1 MFCPNCGTSIENPV
15 KFCPSCGYLLPQVSA
30 QTHEH
35 VPEPAPAEPAAVEPA
50 AIEAE
55 AAVAP
60 VWAQAPAPSP
70 ALEPEA
76 APEPEPVVPAAP
88 AWAQT
93 PPPQPVAAP
102 EPVVP
107 AAPAWA
113 QTPPPPPPVAPAA
126 PSWVQAP
133 AALPPVVPMAQPPY
147 GAAPYGAPPFGA
159 PPATYPPLVATPSS
173 GRNPLAGL
181 LAIIG
186 GAAAIGSAWLPWFV
200 LGSDPLQTASW
211 GRPLDLT
218 SDLGTPANGY
228 FLIGAG
234 VICVLFGLFLLVGLA
249 RSPGVRAGLGL
260 LTLAAA
266 AGLGAIEFAAY
277 MKVADNGLTYGFG
290 LFVGAG
296 AAVVVGVGGLA
307 GLASR
312 PARAGSTTGSTNGL
326 VRVIAVILIAAV
338 ALGGGS
344 YFLSQNKSTGPG
356 PSASGATQQPSNSR
370 SGSPTA
376 TPEVSASFL
385 TSGYSTRE
393 GAIQDY
399 VEQHAV
405 SYAGDCDAPGTGDYC
420 STLDGAVSDSQVV
433 YKVGPVAGTP
443 VAWLLLQ
450 QTDNGLWY
458 VLDQKPFSESA
469 TSPW

>member
-1 MFCPNCGTSIENPV
+1 V
-15 KFCPSCGYLLPQVSA
+15 
-30 QTHEH
+30 
-35 VPEPAPAEPAAVEPA
+35 
-50 AIEAE
+50 
-55 AAVAP
+55 
-60 VWAQAPAPSP
+60 
-70 ALEPEA
+70 
-76 APEPEPVVPAAP
+76 
-88 AWAQT
+88 
-93 PPPQPVAAP
+93 
-102 EPVVP
+102 
-107 AAPAWA
+107 
-113 QTPPPPPPVAPAA
+113 
-126 PSWVQAP
+126 
-133 AALPPVVPMAQPPY
+133 AQPPY
-147 GAAPYGAPPFGA
+147 GAAPYSTPPFGA
-159 PPATYPPLVATPSS
+159 PPATYPPLVATAGS

-186 GAAAIGSAWLPWFV
+186 GAAAIGSAWLPWYM
-200 LGSDPLQTASW
+200 LSSDPLHTADW

-234 VICVLFGLFLLVGLA
+234 VLCLVLGLLLLVGAA
-249 RSPGVRAGLGL
+249 RSPGARIGLGL

-266 AGLGAIEFAAY
+266 AGLGAIEFSAY
-277 MKVADNGLTYGFG
+277 SNVKNYGFG

-296 AAVVVGVGGLA
+296 AAAVVGVGGLV

-312 PARAGSTTGSTNGL
+312 PVRAGSTTGSTKGL

-356 PSASGATQQPSNSR
+356 PSASGATQRPSNSP
-370 SGSPTA
+370 SGSPAA
-376 TPEVSASFL
+376 TPEISASFL
-385 TSGYSTRE
+385 TAGYSTRE

-405 SYAGDCDAPGTGDYC
+405 TYAGDCDAPGTGDYC

-433 YKVGPVAGTP
+433 YKVGPIAGEP

-450 QTDNGLWY
+450 QADNELWY

>member
-1 MFCPNCGTSIENPV
+1 
-15 KFCPSCGYLLPQVSA
+15 
-30 QTHEH
+30 
-35 VPEPAPAEPAAVEPA
+35 
-50 AIEAE
+50 
-55 AAVAP
+55 
-60 VWAQAPAPSP
+60 
-70 ALEPEA
+70 
-76 APEPEPVVPAAP
+76 
-88 AWAQT
+88 
-93 PPPQPVAAP
+93 
-102 EPVVP
+102 
-107 AAPAWA
+107 
-113 QTPPPPPPVAPAA
+113 
-126 PSWVQAP
+126 
-133 AALPPVVPMAQPPY
+133 MAQPPY
-147 GAAPYGAPPFGA
+147 GAAPFGAPPFGA
-159 PPATYPPLVATPSS
+159 PPATYPPLVATAGS

-186 GAAAIGSAWLPWFV
+186 GATAIGSAWLPWFV

-218 SDLGTPANGY
+218 SDLATPANGY

-234 VICVLFGLFLLVGLA
+234 VLCVLFGLFLLVGLA
-249 RSPGVRAGLGL
+249 RSPGARAGLGL
-260 LTLAAA
+260 LTLVAA

-277 MKVADNGLTYGFG
+277 MKVADGIKSLGSDNSFTYGFG

-296 AAVVVGVGGLA
+296 AAVVVGIGGLA

-326 VRVIAVILIAAV
+326 VRVIAVILIAVV

-356 PSASGATQQPSNSR
+356 PSASGATQQPSNSPG
-370 SGSPTA
+370 GSPTA
-376 TPEVSASFL
+376 TPEISASFL
-385 TSGYSTRE
+385 TAGYSTRE

-405 SYAGDCDAPGTGDYC
+405 TYAGDCDAPGTGDYC

-443 VAWLLLQ
+443 IAWLLLQ